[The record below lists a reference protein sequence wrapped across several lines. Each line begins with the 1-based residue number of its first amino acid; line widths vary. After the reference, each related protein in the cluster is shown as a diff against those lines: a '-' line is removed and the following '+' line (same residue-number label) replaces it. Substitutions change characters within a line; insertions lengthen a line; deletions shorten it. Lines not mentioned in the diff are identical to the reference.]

1 MFLNKLNIKSRHVY
15 ANTKIRFLRAWPKFR
30 KEERRPV
37 VQKNHGRIQTSV
49 ETMFH
54 PFLIGS
60 SPSSTPVF
68 LSSFSPLLQPY
79 AGVQIFFPLPFSPFS
94 PLATLFYP
102 FASSFSLFFFLL
114 FFSIEFL
121 FSLHSVV
128 SNLRPS
134 LDVSTRGLYCARL
147 CPDNPLHSFKIVS
160 RN

>member
-114 FFSIEFL
+114 FFFHRVSLL
-121 FSLHSVV
+121 FAQRRFKLAPKPRRFYSRPL
-128 SNLRPS
+128 LRP
-134 LDVSTRGLYCARL
+134 LV
-147 CPDNPLHSFKIVS
+147 PW
-160 RN
+160 